1 MGRDKLGD
9 DFSMDEMGH
18 DELEDDSS
26 RDEMG
31 YQTEHTH

>member
-1 MGRDKLGD
+1 MGRDELGD

-26 RDEMG
+26 RDKMG

>member
-1 MGRDKLGD
+1 MGHDKLGD